1 MTQARQLSAIA
12 FTTLILAVGIATAQ
26 EPSLAEQ
33 AAAARAHSAPTQAT
47 PTVLGHLVQG
57 DYYNEVLGFQIRH
70 IRGWTSMSR
79 GSMNVD
85 EALGREALGLQA
97 GINQSANRAFGMHD
111 EEGNNVMV
119 TIVPMPAGAAPDPAA
134 LKSAMA
140 NVLKAQIPSAE
151 ISDESLPLG
160 DNLHRFAGLRATYT
174 IANREIFQSLQ
185 VVVVNGYAVSIATT
199 SLSAEQLRSLLNQLR
214 GSLQWTQPSAR

>member
-1 MTQARQLSAIA
+1 MTHARQLAIA
-12 FTTLILAVGIATAQ
+12 FTLILAVGIATAQ
-26 EPSLAEQ
+26 EPSLAQQ
-33 AAAARAHSAPTQAT
+33 AAAARAHSPSTQTT
-47 PTVLGHLVQG
+47 PTALGHIVQG

-70 IRGWTSMSR
+70 IRGWTSLSR

-119 TIVPMPAGAAPDPAA
+119 TIVPIPAGATPDPSA
-134 LKSAMA
+134 LKSAMVK
-140 NVLKAQIPSAE
+140 VLKAQIPNAE
-151 ISDESLPLG
+151 ISDESLLLG
-160 DNLHRFAGLRATYT
+160 DNMHRFAGLHATYT
-174 IANREIFQSLQ
+174 IANQEIFQSLQ

-199 SLSAEQLRSLLNQLR
+199 SLSAEQLQSLLNQLR
-214 GSLQWTQPSAR
+214 ASLQWTQPSAQ